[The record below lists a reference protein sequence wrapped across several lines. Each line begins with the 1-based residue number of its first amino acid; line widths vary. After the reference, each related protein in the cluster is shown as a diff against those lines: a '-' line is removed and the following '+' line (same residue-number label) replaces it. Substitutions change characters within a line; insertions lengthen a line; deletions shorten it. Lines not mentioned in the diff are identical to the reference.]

1 MERIDGSN
9 FIRDFYLAGGTALAL
24 LLGHRESVDFDFF
37 SEKRYN
43 ASKILDELKSMLLD
57 DEAIEIKEQDA
68 DTLIIFINSIK
79 ISFFFYNHKLLDSKI
94 KLLDN
99 IKLASVKDIFAMK
112 LIAISQRGT
121 KKDFID
127 MYFLLNNGF
136 EMFDAVQVLNEKY
149 EKVKFNKLH
158 ILKSF
163 SYFDDADLDAE
174 PKMLKKVSWQEVKN
188 YIQNKAKSFLKELV

>member
-1 MERIDGSN
+1 RLDPSS
-9 FIRDFYLAGGTALAL
+9 A